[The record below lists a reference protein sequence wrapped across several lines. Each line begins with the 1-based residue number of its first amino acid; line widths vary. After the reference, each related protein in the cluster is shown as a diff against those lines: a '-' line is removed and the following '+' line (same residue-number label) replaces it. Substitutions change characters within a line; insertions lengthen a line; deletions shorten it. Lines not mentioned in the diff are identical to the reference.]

1 MYRGI
6 AVGFFVTD
14 QVQPLGFGD
23 RLGEPLKGVYY
34 SDLHM
39 GGHQLATQLVGILF
53 TLGWSFIWTF
63 CFAQIIDKTIGL
75 KNDESDDD
83 IEKVEN
89 DIWTVSM
96 KKEDNVTIVINED
109 DGVNAGNH
117 VNSDEAI
124 F

>member
-1 MYRGI
+1 
-6 AVGFFVTD
+6 VGFFVTD

-39 GGHQLATQLVGILF
+39 GGHQLAIQLVGILF
-53 TLGWSFIWTF
+53 TIGWSFIWTF
-63 CFAQIIDKTIGL
+63 CIAQIIDKTIGL
-75 KNDESDDD
+75 KNYESDD
-83 IEKVEN
+83 IPRVESE
-89 DIWTVSM
+89 IWTVSM
-96 KKEDNVTIVINED
+96 KKEDNITIVVNDE
-109 DGVNAGNH
+109 DGVNAGNR